1 MVFNSVKFL
10 FFFVIVIT
18 IYFSI
23 PHRIR
28 WIWLLGASYYF
39 YILWK
44 PLYIFLIVITT
55 LITYYTAIRMG
66 QTDLRSRRKKFL
78 FFSLLSNLGL
88 LFVFKY
94 YNFFN
99 DSLRTLFQHYPL
111 FYRIPSFDLMLP
123 LGISFYIFKSLSYTI
138 DVYRGDKAPE
148 RHLGFFALYV
158 SFFPQLLAGPIERA
172 SRLIPQFYK
181 KYNFNYQRVTH
192 GLILMLWGFFQ
203 KMVIADNLATIVDSV
218 YSQPTQYQGMSL
230 FIAAFFYSFQIYC
243 DFSGYSD
250 IAIGAAQVMGFTTMV
265 NFNRPYFSKSILEFW
280 RRWHISLSTWFR
292 DYFYIPLGGNRVSI
306 PRWYFNLFFV
316 LLICGLWHGANWTF
330 VVWGGL
336 HGFYL
341 VMSALTQNIRGKIYK
356 TIGLDKAPRLHHS
369 LKTLVTFSLVSLAW
383 VFFRAHSISDAI
395 YILSHLFTGWQDIFH
410 ADVLIKNSLWG
421 SLKFQGITGL
431 ASIGVLILVEWG
443 ARHGSIVE
451 MISAKPIWIRWPA
464 YYFILLSILLFGH
477 FGTKQFIYFQF

>member
-23 PHRIR
+23 PHRFR

-39 YILWK
+39 YMSWK

-55 LITYYTAIRMG
+55 LITYYAAIRMG

-99 DSLRTLFQHYPL
+99 DSLRTLFQEYHL
-111 FYRIPSFDLMLP
+111 FYRIPSFDLILP

-172 SRLIPQFYK
+172 TRFLPQLYEKFDFDYP
-181 KYNFNYQRVTH
+181 RVTK
-192 GLILMLWGFFQ
+192 GLKLMLWGLFQ
-203 KMVIADNLATIVDSV
+203 KMVIADNLATLVDSV
-218 YSQPTQYQGMSL
+218 YNDPSHHQGISL
-230 FIAAFFYSFQIYC
+230 ILATFFFAFQIYC

-250 IAIGAAQVMGFTTMV
+250 IAIGAAQVLGIKTMD
-265 NFNRPYFSKSILEFW
+265 NFNRPYFSKSIPEFW

-316 LLICGLWHGANWTF
+316 MLICGFWHGANWTF
-330 VVWGGL
+330 IVWGGL

-341 VMSALTQNIRGKIYK
+341 AI
-356 TIGLDKAPRLHHS
+356 
-369 LKTLVTFSLVSLAW
+369 FSDHT
-383 VFFRAHSISDAI
+383 R
-395 YILSHLFTGWQDIFH
+395 Y
-410 ADVLIKNSLWG
+410 
-421 SLKFQGITGL
+421 
-431 ASIGVLILVEWG
+431 
-443 ARHGSIVE
+443 
-451 MISAKPIWIRWPA
+451 
-464 YYFILLSILLFGH
+464 
-477 FGTKQFIYFQF
+477 

>member
-23 PHRIR
+23 PHRFR

-39 YILWK
+39 YMLWK

-78 FFSLLSNLGL
+78 FFSMLSNLGL

-99 DSLRTLFQHYPL
+99 DSLRTLFQDYHL
-111 FYRIPSFDLMLP
+111 FYRIPSFDLILP

-172 SRLIPQFYK
+172 TRFLPQLREKFAFDYR
-181 KYNFNYQRVTH
+181 RVTD
-192 GLILMLWGFFQ
+192 GIKLMLWGFFQ
-203 KMVIADNLATIVDSV
+203 KMVIADNLATLVDSV
-218 YSQPTQYQGMSL
+218 YNHPAEYQGIGL
-230 FIAAFFYSFQIYC
+230 LIAIVFYSFQIYC

-265 NFNRPYFSKSILEFW
+265 NFNRPYFSKSIPEFW

-292 DYFYIPLGGNRVSI
+292 DYLYIPLGGNRVSI
-306 PRWYFNLFFV
+306 PKWYFNLFFV

-341 VMSALTQNIRGKIYK
+341 VLSALTQGIRGKIYK
-356 TIGLDKAPRLHHS
+356 TFALDKVPRLHHS

-383 VFFRAHSISDAI
+383 IFFRAHSISDAI

-410 ADVLIKNSLWG
+410 VDVLIKNPLWD
-421 SLKFQGITGL
+421 SLKFEWITGL

-443 ARHGSIVE
+443 ARHGSMVE